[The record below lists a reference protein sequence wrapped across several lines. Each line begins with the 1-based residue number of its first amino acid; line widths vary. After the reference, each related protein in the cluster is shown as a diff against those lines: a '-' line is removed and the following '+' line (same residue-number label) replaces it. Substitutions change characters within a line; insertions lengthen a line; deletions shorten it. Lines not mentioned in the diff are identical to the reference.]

1 MLSIIELEI
10 IVHCTLM
17 KLQKVEYFIFKAEK
31 EIVLF
36 SLIKLL
42 PFSYAHTTLIKPLHF
57 SCAHIK
63 QLLGYLCEN
72 NKQDP
77 LNEKTNFFSFFL
89 ELLLQLAS
97 IYQKN

>member
-1 MLSIIELEI
+1 
-10 IVHCTLM
+10 M

-31 EIVLF
+31 ETLLF

-42 PFSYAHTTLIKPLHF
+42 SFSYAHTTLIKPLYF

-72 NKQDP
+72 NNQDP
-77 LNEKTNFFSFFL
+77 LNEKTKLIFFPL
-89 ELLLQLAS
+89 EILMQLES
-97 IYQKN
+97 IYQKKIRNN